1 MMMQV
6 LAFYSII
13 KYGILR
19 VINTHTVNCR
29 LINPLITIKIF
40 IPMIICIDFNFYRQS
55 SAVRRSLLTTER
67 RSLSNI
73 LTKKIGFLLHCY
85 TFGQI
90 SWLVDITTAH
100 YRDMICQ

>member
-19 VINTHTVNCR
+19 VINTHAVNCQ
-29 LINPLITIKIF
+29 LINSLITIKIF
-40 IPMIICIDFNFYRQS
+40 IPMTICIDFNVYRTLNPI
-55 SAVRRSLLTTER
+55 RRSHKTVER

-73 LTKKIGFLLHCY
+73 LTKEKRILLYCN
-85 TFGQI
+85 TF
-90 SWLVDITTAH
+90 
-100 YRDMICQ
+100 R